1 MDRTRNRPPPWNWD
15 EARVL
20 CLRETRRL
28 LRDRDEAEDAAQEAV
43 VRAWRA
49 ARSATSVESRDA
61 WLRTIAGNEAR
72 RRWSRR
78 VRLERVSEL
87 VIERAASAT
96 GADGLEDR
104 FASVVCEQ
112 MLAALPRRDR
122 DLVRLRFVDDLS
134 YPEIAAA
141 ARLPEGTVKTRIHR
155 SLARLRTIVSNE
167 AVG

>member
-1 MDRTRNRPPPWNWD
+1 
-15 EARVL
+15 
-20 CLRETRRL
+20 LRETRRL

-96 GADGLEDR
+96 GTDGLEDR

-112 MLAALPRRDR
+112 MLASLPRRDR